1 MIDFLIFAGA
11 LIAAPPLI
19 FTAAVLLD
27 HIIHGPNR

>member
-1 MIDFLIFAGA
+1 MTGFLLLAGA